1 MVADLL
7 GLLLLGF
14 FIAFAIAL
22 TGVGAGTLTAPTL
35 ILLGFDPAK
44 AVGSAL
50 LFSTLVKLPAGLF
63 HMLYKNLDYKTLR
76 TMLLGG
82 LPGVFTGSYLLSEIF
97 SFQAF
102 KKTLLFIIGQ
112 TILAS
117 LLFNLVFLLKGK
129 RIDLTRYAYLL
140 SFLCFLIGVE
150 VGLTSAGAGALG
162 MVLLLYFTRLEP
174 NRCVGTDIAFGLACS
189 FVGGSLHMMLGH
201 FERVLLLPMG
211 LGGLLGVYLGTKLTR
226 IVNPKPLRL
235 VISAMLLV
243 VALNLLYRSFTN
255 G

>member
-14 FIAFAIAL
+14 FIAFAIGL

-82 LPGVFTGSYLLSEIF
+82 LPGVFTGSYLLSEMRWETYLWSYSQ
-97 SFQAF
+97 SF
-102 KKTLLFIIGQ
+102 
-112 TILAS
+112 
-117 LLFNLVFLLKGK
+117 
-129 RIDLTRYAYLL
+129 
-140 SFLCFLIGVE
+140 
-150 VGLTSAGAGALG
+150 
-162 MVLLLYFTRLEP
+162 
-174 NRCVGTDIAFGLACS
+174 
-189 FVGGSLHMMLGH
+189 
-201 FERVLLLPMG
+201 
-211 LGGLLGVYLGTKLTR
+211 
-226 IVNPKPLRL
+226 
-235 VISAMLLV
+235 
-243 VALNLLYRSFTN
+243 
-255 G
+255 